1 MIFRN
6 SYDVV
11 IVGNITKDFFEYNST
26 FNVGGSS
33 IYAGIGS
40 AMMGL
45 KTLIISNHSISE
57 SDLPNHDQLDIYC
70 VNSESNTE
78 FVWNYEKKI
87 RKGII
92 KNYTKKINLNLKS
105 KIKTKMLMIAPIF
118 NELDLDVRNNFDYEI
133 SLLSPQGLIR
143 HLNKK
148 SEICLKKISLN
159 ENFHDIDLISYSEEE
174 DDYIDKKY
182 LFNYVKY
189 IAVTL
194 SEKGAKIYSD
204 YNKSAQFNSYTPDR
218 VLDPTGAG
226 DIFALYLLVYYYK
239 TKSIEFAVNIAN
251 CAASFVVEN
260 LGINGIPSIEY
271 VTNRLNII
279 KHE

>member
-11 IVGNITKDFFEYNST
+11 IVGNITKDFFQYNSS

-57 SDLPNHDQLDIYC
+57 LDLPNHDQLDIYC

-118 NELDLDVRNNFDYEI
+118 NELDLNVRNNFDYEI
-133 SLLSPQGLIR
+133 SLLSPQGLTR

-174 DDYIDKKY
+174 DDYMDKKY

-194 SEKGAKIYSD
+194 SERGAKIYSD
-204 YNKSAQFNSYTPDR
+204 YNKSAKFNSYTPNR

-260 LGINGIPSIEY
+260 LGINGIPSNEY

>member
-1 MIFRN
+1 LIFRN

-11 IVGNITKDFFEYNST
+11 IVGNITKDFFENNST
-26 FNVGGSS
+26 FHVGGSS

-45 KTLIISNHSISE
+45 KTLIISNHSIPE
-57 SDLPNHDQLDIYC
+57 SDLPNYDQLDIYC
-70 VNSESNTE
+70 VNSETNTE
-78 FVWNYEKKI
+78 FLWNYEKKN
-87 RKGII
+87 RKGFI
-92 KNYTKKINLNLKS
+92 KTYTKKISLNLRT
-105 KIKTKMLMIAPIF
+105 KIKTKMLMIAPVF
-118 NELDLDVRNNFDYEI
+118 NELNLNIKNNFDYEI

-148 SEICLKKISLN
+148 SEICLKKLSLN
-159 ENFHDIDLISYSEEE
+159 ENFHGIDLISYSDEENY
-174 DDYIDKKY
+174 YIDKKY

-194 SEKGAKIYSD
+194 SERGAKIYSN
-204 YNKSAQFNSYTPDR
+204 YNKSTKFNSYLPN
-218 VLDPTGAG
+218 VVIDPTGAG

-239 TKSIEFAVNIAN
+239 TNSIEYAANIAN
-251 CAASFVVEN
+251 CAGSFVVEN
-260 LGINGIPSIEY
+260 LGINGIPSNEY

>member
-57 SDLPNHDQLDIYC
+57 LDLPNHDQLDIYC

-92 KNYTKKINLNLKS
+92 KNYTKKINLNLTS

-118 NELDLDVRNNFDYEI
+118 NELDLNVRNNFDYEI
-133 SLLSPQGLIR
+133 SLLSPQGLTR

-174 DDYIDKKY
+174 DDYMDKKY

-194 SEKGAKIYSD
+194 SERGAKIYSD
-204 YNKSAQFNSYTPDR
+204 YNKSAKFNSYTPNR

>member
-92 KNYTKKINLNLKS
+92 KNYTKKINLNLTS

-118 NELDLDVRNNFDYEI
+118 NELDLNVRNNFDYEI
-133 SLLSPQGLIR
+133 SLLSPQGLTR

-159 ENFHDIDLISYSEEE
+159 ENGIITTPFCMPSSTRVVAEIFPLRDSITSISPDINEKFFKSSGFINIHGPGS
-174 DDYIDKKY
+174 
-182 LFNYVKY
+182 
-189 IAVTL
+189 IASSTR
-194 SEKGAKIYSD
+194 E
-204 YNKSAQFNSYTPDR
+204 
-218 VLDPTGAG
+218 
-226 DIFALYLLVYYYK
+226 
-239 TKSIEFAVNIAN
+239 
-251 CAASFVVEN
+251 
-260 LGINGIPSIEY
+260 
-271 VTNRLNII
+271 
-279 KHE
+279 